1 MREAVVDAKVAV
13 AEIQE
18 AIARTDRELGLE
30 RQRLADAERRGRLAG
45 EIQDQETVTVAERF
59 TAKHRERI
67 AVLQHKLAAQRE
79 ELALA
84 ERELEEMHTQLKSAE
99 RDRPAMQG
107 ERSTEQAWRDVQ
119 GAGGARPGMDL
130 EDELLKSDLDR
141 AGREAAA
148 ARQLEELK
156 KKMRKGLT
164 TVLLL
169 VLLQNLQQPPQPP
182 PPDFLKRAH
191 TYSIVAYDSV
201 TGDLGIAV
209 QSKFPNVGGL
219 VPWARAGVGAVATQ
233 SLSNTDYGEKGL
245 ELIARGATAPEAMR
259 IIMRSDTRPSQRQV
273 GMVDAHGN
281 AASWTG
287 DSTFD
292 WAGGKTGGR
301 TDGQTGGKGQ
311 LITGRGYAAQANI
324 MVSDATVRNMADT
337 FERTQGSLA
346 DRLIAALVAGQAGG
360 GDRRGMQ
367 SAALLVVR
375 ANAGYLGTTD
385 RYIDIRVYDAPDPI
399 KELQRLYALHK
410 LYFFTTDSADLLPI
424 TPALQKELEAILLV
438 EPVNQPQKW
447 LAAPQPSL
455 NDTFLTALANF
466 MYWENY
472 DVRVRMDGRIDRVA
486 LDDIRK
492 NRKRR

>member
-1 MREAVVDAKVAV
+1 M
-13 AEIQE
+13 
-18 AIARTDRELGLE
+18 
-30 RQRLADAERRGRLAG
+30 
-45 EIQDQETVTVAERF
+45 
-59 TAKHRERI
+59 
-67 AVLQHKLAAQRE
+67 
-79 ELALA
+79 
-84 ERELEEMHTQLKSAE
+84 
-99 RDRPAMQG
+99 
-107 ERSTEQAWRDVQ
+107 
-119 GAGGARPGMDL
+119 
-130 EDELLKSDLDR
+130 
-141 AGREAAA
+141 
-148 ARQLEELK
+148 
-156 KKMRKGLT
+156 
-164 TVLLL
+164 LLL
-169 VLLQNLQQPPQPP
+169 ALLQNLQQPPPP
-182 PPDFLKRAH
+182 PPADFLKRAH

-259 IIMRSDTRPSQRQV
+259 IIMRGDTRPSQRQV

-292 WAGGKTGGR
+292 WAGGRTGGGR
-301 TDGQTGGKGQ
+301 DGQNGGKGQ
-311 LITGRGYAAQANI
+311 LIVGHGYAAQANI
-324 MVSDATVRNMADT
+324 MVWDATVRNMAET
-337 FERTQGSLA
+337 FERTRGSLA
-346 DRLIAALVAGQAGG
+346 DRLLAALVAGQAGG

-472 DVRVRMDGRIDRVA
+472 DVRVRMDGKIDRVV
-486 LDDIRK
+486 LNDIRK
-492 NRKRR
+492 NRKSGRR